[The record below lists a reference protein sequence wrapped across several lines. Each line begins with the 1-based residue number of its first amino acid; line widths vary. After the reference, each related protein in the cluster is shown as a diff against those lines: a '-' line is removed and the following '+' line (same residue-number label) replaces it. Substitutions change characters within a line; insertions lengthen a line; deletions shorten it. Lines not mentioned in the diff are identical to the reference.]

1 MNSVALRA
9 VEELEAHHVA
19 GRYLTVDD
27 VFIEGSA
34 QFAADGARPHP
45 GAGIGQVHLCGL
57 SRAAELR

>member
-1 MNSVALRA
+1 MSPATAQTR
-9 VEELEAHHVA
+9 EF
-19 GRYLTVDD
+19 GRVDD